1 MAYRIAIIG
10 MGKIAHDQHV
20 PVIAKNP
27 NFELAAVVSQRGVH
41 PPGVPVFVS
50 SRELYEKTRSLDAV
64 AVCTPPAV
72 RHALA
77 REALAAGKHVLLEK
91 PPTPTLSELFDLES
105 AARTAKRV
113 LFTTWHSQYNAAVA
127 EAKTRLARSA
137 IRSLDVEWKE
147 DVRRWHPGQEWIW
160 QPGGFGVF
168 DPGINA
174 LSIVTA
180 IMPSGILVKSAELYV
195 PRNRQT
201 PIAASLAL
209 ELADNPAGRLQAE
222 FDWRQTGE
230 QSWNITIETAEGRLL
245 CLKSGGAQLEID
257 GKMFVDAPPEEYE
270 RIYERFAKLLAAGKS
285 DVDPVP
291 LRLVAD
297 AFMLGRR
304 VEVDPFD

>member
-1 MAYRIAIIG
+1 MAFRIAIIG

-50 SRELYEKTRSLDAV
+50 TRELYEKTRSLDAV
-64 AVCTPPAV
+64 AICTPPAV

-113 LFTTWHSQYNAAVA
+113 LFTTWHSQYNAAVV
-127 EAKTRLARSA
+127 EAKTRLAGSG
-137 IRSLDVEWKE
+137 IRSLDIEWKE

-174 LSIVTA
+174 LSIITA
-180 IMPSGILVKSAELYV
+180 IMPSAILVKSAELFV

-209 ELADNPAGRLQAE
+209 ELADDAAARLQAE
-222 FDWRQTGE
+222 FDWRQTGV
-230 QSWNITIETAEGRLL
+230 QSWNITIETADGRLL
-245 CLKSGGAQLEID
+245 HLRNGGARLEI
-257 GKMFVDAPPEEYE
+257 GSKPIMDAPPQEYE
-270 RIYERFAKLLAAGKS
+270 EIYARFAKLLAAVES
-285 DVDPVP
+285 DVDPAP

-304 VEVDPFD
+304 VEVEPFD

>member
-304 VEVDPFD
+304 VEVEPFD